1 MDLFPLLFLISAVSA
16 TVELGTEEVPLDFSK
31 MLLCPFPAPDLISP
45 CRCYGDSSYR
55 IHLICQ
61 LQTDLQADLLSIIS
75 RSFSCKPIHRL
86 DFNLGGHRW
95 LAGFSGEHFSKLVM
109 EKVIIRKASSVEG
122 EWFLLYT
129 ERVRELNRK

>member
-1 MDLFPLLFLISAVSA
+1 MRAELILKVTTTLL
-16 TVELGTEEVPLDFSK
+16 VPLDFSK

-55 IHLICQ
+55 IHLICH

-86 DFNLGGHRW
+86 EFNLGGHRW
-95 LAGFSGEHFSKLVM
+95 LAGFSGEHFSNLLM
-109 EKVIIRKASSVEG
+109 EKVIIRKARSVEG

-129 ERVRELNRK
+129 ERVRDGAELQ